1 MARPCLINH
10 KLSGLRNSRSKVSVM
25 KSLKQEAAEFYDGLE
40 AKGVH
45 LAKFPCPNCGAT
57 LRTQLNETASV
68 WDSLSTCTECKKSF
82 MKITHPHCGVEAQIF
97 VPLNMQRYELNGFVF
112 NGVGDLISSP
122 EAPSK
127 LTLNA
132 TLQTLFQ
139 RNEYIKASRVALLL
153 SNMELNE

>member
-10 KLSGLRNSRSKVSVM
+10 KISGLRNSRSKVSVM
-25 KSLKQEAAEFYDGLE
+25 KSLKQESVEFYDGLE

-57 LRTQLNETASV
+57 LRTQLNE
-68 WDSLSTCTECKKSF
+68 
-82 MKITHPHCGVEAQIF
+82 F
-97 VPLNMQRYELNGFVF
+97 VPLNLQRYELNGFVF

-127 LTLNA
+127 LTLKA
-132 TLQTLFQ
+132 TLQILYQ
-139 RNEYIKASRVALLL
+139 RNEYIKASRVAWLL
-153 SNMELNE
+153 SNIELNE